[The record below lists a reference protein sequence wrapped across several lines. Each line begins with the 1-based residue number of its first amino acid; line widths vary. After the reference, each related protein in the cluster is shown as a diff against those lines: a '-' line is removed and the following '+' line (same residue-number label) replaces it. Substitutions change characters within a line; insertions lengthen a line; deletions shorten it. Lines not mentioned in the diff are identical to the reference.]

1 MLRLLMAS
9 VLVAGLCLPAEAH
22 IVYLK
27 DGRRL
32 EGTMQVLD
40 SQLTVTRTDG
50 TAETVGYDQ
59 VQGVSLDNQELYP
72 KAAASRT
79 PEWATWAVV
88 GSNLVAIATVIFL
101 ATRAK

>member
-1 MLRLLMAS
+1 MIRLLMATA
-9 VLVAGLCLPAEAH
+9 LVAGLAQPAEAH

-40 SQLTVTRTDG
+40 SQMTVTRVDG
-50 TAETVGYDQ
+50 TSETVPYEQ

-72 KAAASRT
+72 KAAARAND
-79 PEWATWAVV
+79 WATWAVV
-88 GSNLVAIATVIFL
+88 GSNLVAIATVVFL
-101 ATRAK
+101 ATRAR